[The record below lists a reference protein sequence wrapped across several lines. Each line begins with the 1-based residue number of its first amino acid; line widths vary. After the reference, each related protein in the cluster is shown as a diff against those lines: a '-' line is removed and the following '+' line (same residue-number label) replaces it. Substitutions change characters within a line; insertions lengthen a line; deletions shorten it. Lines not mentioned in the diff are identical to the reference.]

1 MASTRRP
8 GVAPPRLCA
17 QQDQAT
23 CVEDFRPAQTGSTRR
38 SSVAPTRWK
47 VRDTSMDEVRAAE
60 GDGTP
65 QEEEETDPT
74 PIKEE
79 QTTPI
84 RIPDPPLP

>member
-1 MASTRRP
+1 
-8 GVAPPRLCA
+8 
-17 QQDQAT
+17 
-23 CVEDFRPAQTGSTRR
+23 
-38 SSVAPTRWK
+38 
-47 VRDTSMDEVRAAE
+47 MDEVRAAE

-84 RIPDPPLP
+84 RIPDPHYHDDTGFAQRFGFGRQRCLTTV